1 MKNFTKYTIYLLSII
16 LFSNCSKSGTKALEK
31 GQYYEAAF
39 QAIEKLK
46 KDPKNEKSTEV
57 LPEAYKLANRELLR
71 DIDRV
76 KNSNSQFRWETV
88 LEHYNKLNRLHD
100 LIEKCTSCRR
110 LVSPTAFFKE
120 TEDARDNAGNER
132 YAFAMDMFKRKNIE
146 GGREAY
152 KNFEELYK
160 FAPNFKDVRFRME
173 EALNMGS
180 VHVVVEQPKVN
191 SRLYQYSNEFFQ
203 GKIDEFLNTNRR
215 MNKFIRFYSPTEAK
229 SSNLKPDHIVRLE
242 FIDFIVGE
250 SIMNSDRVSVTS
262 KDSVKTGEATIDG
275 KKVPVYGKVNAQL
288 TKFRKA
294 VRSRGV
300 MLMEV
305 YDFQNN
311 RSLMRE
317 EVGGEYNWGTDWAS
331 FNGDERAL
339 SEADKRLC
347 QSREQMPPPP
357 QQMFIEFCKPIYDQ
371 VTSKLRRF
379 YDKY

>member
-1 MKNFTKYTIYLLSII
+1 MKYLPFLILI
-16 LFSNCSKSGTKALEK
+16 VLFSNCSKSGTKALEK
-31 GQYYEAAF
+31 GNYYEAVI
-39 QAIEKLK
+39 QSVEKLK
-46 KDPKNEKSTEV
+46 KNTDNEKSTQV
-57 LPEAYKLANRELLR
+57 LPEAYKMASRELNR
-71 DIDRV
+71 DIE
-76 KNSNSQFRWETV
+76 KTKTSNFPFRWERA
-88 LEHYNKLNRLHD
+88 LEYYDKLNRMHD
-100 LIEKCTSCRR
+100 LIERCTACRR
-110 LVSPTAFFKE
+110 LVSPQSYFKE
-120 TEDARDNAGNER
+120 AEEARDNAGNER
-132 YAFAMDMFKRKNIE
+132 YALAMDLMKRKSIE
-146 GGREAY
+146 SGREAY
-152 KNFEELYK
+152 KNLEELYK

-180 VHVVVEQPKVN
+180 VHVVVEQPKIN

-215 MNKFIRFYSPTEAK
+215 MNKFIRFYTPNEAK
-229 SSNLKPDHIVRLE
+229 NTNLKPDHIVRLE

-250 SIMNSDRVSVTS
+250 SIMNSDRSTVTS

-294 VRSRGV
+294 VRSRGIL
-300 MLMEV
+300 LMEV
-305 YDFQNN
+305 FDYQNN

-317 EVGGEYNWGTDWAS
+317 EVGGEYNWGTEWAS

-339 SEADKRLC
+339 TENDKRLC
-347 QSREQMPPPP
+347 QRREELPPPP

-371 VTSKLRRF
+371 TTSRLKRF